1 MRSCADVLRQSA
13 ARPHRAP
20 RSLPGRTT
28 FLARGR
34 VNCSVEWCLAA
45 LPNWLGTNIASIHL
59 NLLTGESLARA
70 ILRIIANDDAPPAEK
85 LIDG

>member
-1 MRSCADVLRQSA
+1 M
-13 ARPHRAP
+13 
-20 RSLPGRTT
+20 
-28 FLARGR
+28 
-34 VNCSVEWCLAA
+34 LAA
-45 LPNWLGTNIASIHL
+45 QPNWLGTNIASITL